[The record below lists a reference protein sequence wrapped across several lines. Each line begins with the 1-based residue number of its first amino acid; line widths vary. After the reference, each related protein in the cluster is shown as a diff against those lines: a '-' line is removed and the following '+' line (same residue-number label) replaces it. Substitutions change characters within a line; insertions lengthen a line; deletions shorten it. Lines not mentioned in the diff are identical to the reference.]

1 MSLEDKYWNC
11 RAPLEVGC
19 RYSLRDKGKT
29 FLITESNIIEEI
41 IPTGNGSNITSIER
55 IYIWNYRLDVTS
67 DYGHWED
74 VTTASLDFFTLDHRH
89 NTSLS
94 MNNLD
99 LYKWRGQAVK
109 IAFGDGECVIV
120 KVRGNI
126 DYPVDVDSF
135 KRSLN
140 VNTATKD
147 NYPTTRIWTTRAPT
161 KAKRMKPTSAI
172 TKAPTKATTKAPTKA
187 PTKKPTT
194 AAPTSA
200 RASTP
205 ARKTTPSFRQIL
217 KIHGDF
223 NFEIWM
229 K

>member
-1 MSLEDKYWNC
+1 MSLHDKNWNC
-11 RAPLEVGC
+11 QTPLKVGC
-19 RYSLRDKGKT
+19 RYSLHDKGKT

-67 DYGHWED
+67 DYGQWED
-74 VTTASLDFFTLDHRH
+74 VTTVALDFFTLDHRH
-89 NTSLS
+89 NISLS
-94 MNNLD
+94 INNLD

-109 IAFGDGECVIV
+109 IEFGDGECVIA

-126 DYPVDVDSF
+126 DYPVDVESF
-135 KRSLN
+135 KRTLKIK
-140 VNTATKD
+140 TATKD
-147 NYPTTRIWTTRAPT
+147 NYPTTLPPRAP
-161 KAKRMKPTSAI
+161 KNS
-172 TKAPTKATTKAPTKA
+172 TTKAPTKA